1 MLGVGWGGNFIF
13 LSGDMAGLEDPIV
26 YQEAIQI
33 LFS

>member
-1 MLGVGWGGNFIF
+1 MYGEGGCNFIF

-26 YQEAIQI
+26 CQDAIQI